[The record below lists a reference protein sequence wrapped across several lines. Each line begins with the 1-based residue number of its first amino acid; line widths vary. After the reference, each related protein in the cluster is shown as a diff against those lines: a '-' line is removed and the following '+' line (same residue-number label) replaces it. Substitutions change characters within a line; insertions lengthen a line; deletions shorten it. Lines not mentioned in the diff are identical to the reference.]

1 MKTCP
6 SCGKQL
12 SDESS
17 FCMYCM
23 TPLSPVTEVKNEPKK
38 QIGKNALICLLGVLC
53 LALTAAVLVLI
64 MRPQSEPD
72 VSYYEQ
78 TISEQ
83 EETIQEQEEAINL
96 LQTALL
102 PTDEEQYSYRCEE
115 LIASMAASAKR
126 LGIEYEGCFNSRY
139 VLEAGS
145 VSDLDTHVTLQTHLL
160 LTAGDVFIQYAH
172 KTDYVKCE
180 ILGVPDRMTNPIYYP
195 SEDAFRMM
203 QILFTTRTGSTDTA
217 LYDFVSDHEKYP
229 LSEENVQW
237 GYLNDHTKFW
247 FDSMVDD
254 NTKVKVMRKDGE
266 FGGLNVTLHIRTRQY
281 GQTTFYDY
289 LFSFY

>member
-6 SCGKQL
+6 SCGRQL
-12 SDESS
+12 PDESS
-17 FCMYCM
+17 FCMHCM
-23 TPLSPVTEVKNEPKK
+23 TQLVPVTEVNAQPQK
-38 QIGKNALICLLGVLC
+38 QSGKRVLICLLGVLC
-53 LALTAAVLVLI
+53 AALTAAVLILAL
-64 MRPQSEPD
+64 RPQPEPD
-72 VSYYEQ
+72 FSRYEQ
-78 TISEQ
+78 TISKQEDTIREQ
-83 EETIQEQEEAINL
+83 EDTISL

-115 LIASMAASAKR
+115 LIASMDASAER
-126 LGIEYEGCFNSRY
+126 LGIEYEGCFDSRY

-195 SEDAFRMM
+195 SEDAFRIM
-203 QILFTTRTGSTDTA
+203 QVLYTTRTGKTGTA
-217 LYDFVSDHEKYP
+217 LYEFVSDHEKYP

-237 GYLNDHTKFW
+237 AYFNDHTKLW
-247 FDSMVDD
+247 FDSVVDD
-254 NTKVKVMRKDGE
+254 NTKVSVMRKDGE

-289 LFSFY
+289 LFTFY